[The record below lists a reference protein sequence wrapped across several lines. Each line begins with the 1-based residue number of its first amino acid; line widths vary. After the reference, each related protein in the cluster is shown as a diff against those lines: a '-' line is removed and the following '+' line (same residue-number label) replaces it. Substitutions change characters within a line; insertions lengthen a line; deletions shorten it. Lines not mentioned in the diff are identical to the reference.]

1 MRERTR
7 DDARGL
13 CNLRFQ
19 VVLMDR
25 DRRFC
30 SLMCGRGGRWS
41 RKMLLANLA
50 KFELVP
56 NKLRPSSNR
65 CSVR

>member
-13 CNLRFQ
+13 CSPRFQ

-25 DRRFC
+25 DRRFP
-30 SLMCGRGGRWS
+30 SLMCVRSRRWS
-41 RKMLLANLA
+41 PEILLANLA
-50 KFELVP
+50 EFELVP